1 MKKKNFVILVCLA
14 AALLAIAVISSKRGQ
29 TRTHASSRSQLLFKD
44 LPVNDVT
51 SITITAPDGELK
63 LQQADKGWIAPSKFG
78 YPVNFDKIKEAL
90 LALAELKAGDQR
102 NLNDAQI
109 KKVRMLSPLEDK
121 APQASKGS
129 LVRVYTSTEEPVA
142 SLLIGAE
149 KAPTPQSPRGT
160 PGSRY
165 VSVDGGKTILLTGQS
180 VSSLESTD
188 AMSWLMN
195 DILSVSTFNIT
206 NITIAVFGKKP
217 LSLHTD
223 DKGELT
229 MDKLSR
235 REMVDESKARS
246 VRYTLSYLRYD
257 DIVDPGLDDKTL
269 GFDKPSAFTVATKQG
284 EVYTVT
290 LGGSP
295 EGSENRYVRVAAQ
308 FSGAPTKTPESAAEN
323 KENKDAERKEL
334 EEAKKRVE
342 AVNAR
347 CKDWTYLVT
356 PAKFNTMLYTRK
368 DLVAKKEKDD

>member
-1 MKKKNFVILVCLA
+1 MKKRNFVILVCLA

-63 LQQADKGWIAPSKFG
+63 LQRADKGWIVPSKFG
-78 YPVNFDKIKEAL
+78 YPVDFDKIKKAL

-109 KKVRMLSPLEDK
+109 NKVRMVSPLDEK
-121 APQASKGS
+121 APQSSKGS

-149 KAPTPQSPRGT
+149 KAPRPQSPRGT

-188 AMSWLMN
+188 TSSWLAN
-195 DILSVSTFNIT
+195 DIVSVNTFSIT
-206 NITIAVFGKKP
+206 NIAISVFDEKP

-223 DKGELT
+223 DSGKLT

-235 REMVDESKARS
+235 RKKVDEAKAQS

-257 DIVDPGLDDKTL
+257 DIADPQLDDKAL
-269 GFDKPSAFTVATKQG
+269 GFDKPSTFTVATTQG
-284 EVYTVT
+284 EIYTAT

-295 EGSENRYVRVAAQ
+295 EGSESRYIRVAAQ
-308 FSGAPTKTPESAAEN
+308 FLAAPN
-323 KENKDAERKEL
+323 KESKDAEQEEL
-334 EEAKKRVE
+334 EKAKKRVE
-342 AVNAR
+342 TVNAR